1 MATSQMAGIVRALH
15 YLFMAPANVCAH
27 ASRQGRGQVAWTPQT
42 HRSERRESLS
52 RRDMTAYQREHS
64 QERIHRRSAGDKSVA
79 GTRAFYAGRCVYM
92 YARSPAPVP
101 SRASPRPSCMAILLC
116 LYAIYIVYYI
126 VYYI

>member
-1 MATSQMAGIVRALH
+1 MAGIVRALH

-79 GTRAFYAGRCVYM
+79 GTRAFYGRFVYVCTRAFARAGSVPRE
-92 YARSPAPVP
+92 PAPIMHGHTSMPV
-101 SRASPRPSCMAILLC
+101 CH
-116 LYAIYIVYYI
+116 IYSIVYTI
-126 VYYI
+126 